1 MSPAFGGREYAQ
13 MRRIAADAV
22 VWGLPLVLSDLVAR
36 AHPANGRF
44 YELPANAR
52 ALAPGLLATHGD
64 MWSCSAILDVS
75 GGPAVITLPNAHGA
89 YLTLM
94 LHDGW
99 GRILATLGPQEHRL
113 RERAIAVVG
122 PSWTGA
128 IHRDVTEVRA
138 PGDWVWAVCHI
149 LGAGEGGREDALRLR
164 EMIALRSNDGFSTA
178 LSSAPLDLAPQRAF
192 DDVLEMMAPAT
203 FFWRLARLT
212 ATHPPHSDDQAMV
225 AALRRIGVVPGQ
237 HFSYRDWPADRVHAI
252 DEGFEEGLR
261 RVRWATPRFAGLG
274 EAGWT
279 ISSAGVRH
287 RCEAL
292 ERSASVLTGFG
303 APPSDEV
310 LVFTTTSD
318 EQGQPLSGDHDYCLT
333 FEADDAPP
341 AGAFW
346 SICVVDRRGA
356 PLDAPFARLS
366 VGDWFG
372 LTPTPGERFETS
384 IQLGVETGGGQRLQ
398 PPPGP
403 FGLRLELYRPK
414 RLALGQT
421 WRPPAVV
428 NNGPCAARTN
438 VSFAAARFAASA
450 ACAPRVAVGPAIVHF
465 LR

>member
-1 MSPAFGGREYAQ
+1 MAPTFTGRDFAR
-13 MRRIAADAV
+13 MRRVAADGV

-36 AHPANGRF
+36 AHPLNGRF
-44 YELPANAR
+44 FELPANAR

-99 GRILATLGPQEHRL
+99 GRILATLGPQENRL

-178 LSSAPLDLAPQRAF
+178 LSAPPLDLASQRPF

-203 FFWRLARLT
+203 FFWRLARLMST
-212 ATHPPHSDDQAMV
+212 NPPRPNDEAMV
-225 AALRRIGVVPGQ
+225 TALRRIGVAPGQ
-237 HFSYRDWPADRVHAI
+237 HFSYREWPADRVRAI

-261 RVRWATPRFAGLG
+261 RIRWATPRFAGLG
-274 EAGWT
+274 EDGWAT
-279 ISSAGVRH
+279 ASAGMRH
-287 RCEAL
+287 QTDGL
-292 ERSASVLTGFG
+292 ERSAATLNGLG
-303 APPSDEV
+303 APPADEV
-310 LVFTTTSD
+310 LVFTTTTD
-318 EQGQPLSGDHDYCLT
+318 ELGKPLSGERDYRLT
-333 FEADDAPP
+333 FEPDGSPP
-341 AGAFW
+341 VAAFW
-346 SICVVDRRGA
+346 SICVIDQRGA

-372 LTPTPGERFETS
+372 LTSSPSERFE
-384 IQLGVETGGGQRLQ
+384 IAIELGADTGPSHRLQ

-403 FGLRLELYRPK
+403 FGLRLELYRP
-414 RLALGQT
+414 RRPALGQV
-421 WRPPAVV
+421 WRPPGVA
-428 NNGPCAARTN
+428 NMGPCAARTN
-438 VSFAAARFAASA
+438 VSFASARFAASA
-450 ACAPRVAVGPAIVHF
+450 SCPPRVAVGPAIVHF
-465 LR
+465 LQ